1 MSILT
6 RWLLIPP
13 VNARL
18 IGRYRDYR
26 RHGASAFSATLGC
39 FWMILAWIFIPLEHP
54 RWQRIRA
61 EHKNLYP
68 HINASRPRPLDPVR
82 YLIQTCW
89 LLIGTSRKETPKPRR
104 RAFSGLQNIRG
115 RYHQWMNELPERVSH
130 KTQHLDEKKELGHL
144 SAGARRLILGII
156 VTFSLILAL
165 ICVTQPFN
173 PLAQF
178 IFLMLLWGVALIVR
192 RMPGRFSALM
202 LIVLSL
208 TVSCR

>member
-68 HINASRPRPLDPVR
+68 HINAPRPRPLDPVR

-89 LLIGTSRKETPKPRR
+89 LLIGASRKETPKPRR

-178 IFLMLLWGVALIVR
+178 IFLMLLWG
-192 RMPGRFSALM
+192 
-202 LIVLSL
+202 
-208 TVSCR
+208 

>member
-82 YLIQTCW
+82 YLIQNMLVTDRY
-89 LLIGTSRKETPKPRR
+89 IAQRNAETAQAGIFRSAEYSWTLPSMDE
-104 RAFSGLQNIRG
+104 RA
-115 RYHQWMNELPERVSH
+115 
-130 KTQHLDEKKELGHL
+130 
-144 SAGARRLILGII
+144 A
-156 VTFSLILAL
+156 
-165 ICVTQPFN
+165 
-173 PLAQF
+173 
-178 IFLMLLWGVALIVR
+178 
-192 RMPGRFSALM
+192 
-202 LIVLSL
+202 
-208 TVSCR
+208 

>member
-1 MSILT
+1 MHHEY
-6 RWLLIPP
+6 PDP
-13 VNARL
+13 VVAYPAGQRTAYWALSRLSSSRRVGFQRDARL
-18 IGRYRDYR
+18 FLDD
-26 RHGASAFSATLGC
+26 
-39 FWMILAWIFIPLEHP
+39 LARIFIPLEHP

-89 LLIGTSRKETPKPRR
+89 LLIGASRKETPKPRR

-178 IFLMLLWGVALIVR
+178 IFLMLLWG
-192 RMPGRFSALM
+192 
-202 LIVLSL
+202 
-208 TVSCR
+208 

>member
-39 FWMILAWIFIPLEHP
+39 FWLILAWIFIPLEHP

-89 LLIGTSRKETPKPRR
+89 GTVAK
-104 RAFSGLQNIRG
+104 
-115 RYHQWMNELPERVSH
+115 
-130 KTQHLDEKKELGHL
+130 
-144 SAGARRLILGII
+144 
-156 VTFSLILAL
+156 LAMR
-165 ICVTQPFN
+165 QPF
-173 PLAQF
+173 
-178 IFLMLLWGVALIVR
+178 
-192 RMPGRFSALM
+192 
-202 LIVLSL
+202 VLFKGL
-208 TVSCR
+208 TFQKLCLP

>member
-68 HINASRPRPLDPVR
+68 HINA
-82 YLIQTCW
+82 
-89 LLIGTSRKETPKPRR
+89 ETAQAGIFRSAEYSWTLPSMDE
-104 RAFSGLQNIRG
+104 RA
-115 RYHQWMNELPERVSH
+115 
-130 KTQHLDEKKELGHL
+130 
-144 SAGARRLILGII
+144 A
-156 VTFSLILAL
+156 
-165 ICVTQPFN
+165 
-173 PLAQF
+173 
-178 IFLMLLWGVALIVR
+178 
-192 RMPGRFSALM
+192 
-202 LIVLSL
+202 
-208 TVSCR
+208 

>member
-61 EHKNLYP
+61 NIKTC
-68 HINASRPRPLDPVR
+68 IRISTPRVR
-82 YLIQTCW
+82 VRWTRSVILF
-89 LLIGTSRKETPKPRR
+89 K
-104 RAFSGLQNIRG
+104 
-115 RYHQWMNELPERVSH
+115 H
-130 KTQHLDEKKELGHL
+130 
-144 SAGARRLILGII
+144 AGY
-156 VTFSLILAL
+156 
-165 ICVTQPFN
+165 
-173 PLAQF
+173 
-178 IFLMLLWGVALIVR
+178 
-192 RMPGRFSALM
+192 
-202 LIVLSL
+202 
-208 TVSCR
+208 

>member
-82 YLIQTCW
+82 SHSNMLVTDRYIAQ
-89 LLIGTSRKETPKPRR
+89 RNAETAQAGIFRSAEYSWTLPSMDE
-104 RAFSGLQNIRG
+104 RA
-115 RYHQWMNELPERVSH
+115 
-130 KTQHLDEKKELGHL
+130 
-144 SAGARRLILGII
+144 A
-156 VTFSLILAL
+156 
-165 ICVTQPFN
+165 
-173 PLAQF
+173 
-178 IFLMLLWGVALIVR
+178 
-192 RMPGRFSALM
+192 
-202 LIVLSL
+202 
-208 TVSCR
+208 

>member
-68 HINASRPRPLDPVR
+68 HINAFVR
-82 YLIQTCW
+82 VRWTRSVILF
-89 LLIGTSRKETPKPRR
+89 K
-104 RAFSGLQNIRG
+104 
-115 RYHQWMNELPERVSH
+115 H
-130 KTQHLDEKKELGHL
+130 
-144 SAGARRLILGII
+144 AGY
-156 VTFSLILAL
+156 
-165 ICVTQPFN
+165 
-173 PLAQF
+173 
-178 IFLMLLWGVALIVR
+178 
-192 RMPGRFSALM
+192 
-202 LIVLSL
+202 
-208 TVSCR
+208 

>member
-39 FWMILAWIFIPLEHP
+39 FWMILAWIFIPL
-54 RWQRIRA
+54 
-61 EHKNLYP
+61 
-68 HINASRPRPLDPVR
+68 DPVR

-89 LLIGTSRKETPKPRR
+89 LLIGASRKETPKPRR

-178 IFLMLLWGVALIVR
+178 IFLMLLWG
-192 RMPGRFSALM
+192 
-202 LIVLSL
+202 
-208 TVSCR
+208 

>member
-68 HINASRPRPLDPVR
+68 HINASRPRPLDPV
-82 YLIQTCW
+82 
-89 LLIGTSRKETPKPRR
+89 
-104 RAFSGLQNIRG
+104 
-115 RYHQWMNELPERVSH
+115 
-130 KTQHLDEKKELGHL
+130 
-144 SAGARRLILGII
+144 LGIDWPKDKLNI
-156 VTFSLILAL
+156 WILDDGGREEFR
-165 ICVTQPFN
+165 QF
-173 PLAQF
+173 AQLSHSNMLVIDRCIAQRNAETAQAG
-178 IFLMLLWGVALIVR
+178 IFR
-192 RMPGRFSALM
+192 SAEYSWTLPSM
-202 LIVLSL
+202 DE
-208 TVSCR
+208 RAA

>member
-144 SAGARRLILGII
+144 SAGARLLPGSMAAESSAGAIAEGYVAVAVGGYLCPDLQRRSQCGEKYHLRLAGYR
-156 VTFSLILAL
+156 LAERQTEHL
-165 ICVTQPFN
+165 DP
-173 PLAQF
+173 
-178 IFLMLLWGVALIVR
+178 R
-192 RMPGRFSALM
+192 
-202 LIVLSL
+202 
-208 TVSCR
+208 